1 MQKVLS
7 KNKIRKISVADQ
19 VFDQLKQLILDGT
32 FKIGDKLP
40 SEAELAD
47 TFGVNRLT
55 IRLATQRLCSAGV
68 LEVRLG
74 NGTYV
79 KNFSLTDSLYDA
91 REFLFTKDRMDEMKH
106 LREILEI
113 ECCALAIEKASNE
126 EIHQLRQYA
135 DAFWECRNRLIFN
148 RDAVQASD
156 YEDIL
161 NVDIAYHRHLYLM
174 SKNTLFYELF
184 TLMQDSIRQNLKE
197 HLTTRLLQEANR
209 KTDNHLVICEAIEAR
224 DFEKC
229 RQTYPLLLG
238 RQSRQA

>member
-1 MQKVLS
+1 MQMALC
-7 KNKIRKISVADQ
+7 KNKIRKISISDQ

-32 FKIGDKLP
+32 FKSGDKLP

-79 KNFSLTDSLYDA
+79 KNFSLIDSLYDA
-91 REFLFTKDRMDEMKH
+91 REFIFTEERMDEMNH

-113 ECCALAIEKASNE
+113 ECCALAIEKASDE
-126 EIHQLRQYA
+126 EILQLREYA
-135 DAFWECRNRLIFN
+135 DAFWTCRNKLIHSKSPIQ
-148 RDAVQASD
+148 DSD
-156 YEDIL
+156 YEEIL
-161 NVDIAYHRHLYLM
+161 NVDIAYHRQIYLM

-184 TLMQDSIRQNLKE
+184 TLMQDSIRINLKK
-197 HLTTRLLQEANR
+197 HLTTRLLQEADR

-238 RQSRQA
+238 RQPR